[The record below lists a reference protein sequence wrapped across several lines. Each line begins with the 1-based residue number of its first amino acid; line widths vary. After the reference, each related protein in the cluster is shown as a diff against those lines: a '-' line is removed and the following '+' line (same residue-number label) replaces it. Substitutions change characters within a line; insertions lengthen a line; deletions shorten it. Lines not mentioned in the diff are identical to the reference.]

1 LLRETIDFLH
11 KQVDQMALSD
21 AIRVI
26 KKIINSNPSFTSAL
40 KEKSSAI
47 PEIIR
52 ILNNAQEG
60 NVI

>member
-1 LLRETIDFLH
+1 
-11 KQVDQMALSD
+11 MALSD

-60 NVI
+60 NVIWILWYFN